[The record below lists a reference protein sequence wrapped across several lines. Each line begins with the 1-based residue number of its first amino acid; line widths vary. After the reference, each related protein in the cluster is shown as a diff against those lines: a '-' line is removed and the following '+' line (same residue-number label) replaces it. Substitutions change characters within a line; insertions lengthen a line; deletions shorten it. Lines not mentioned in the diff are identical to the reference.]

1 MTNANQL
8 QNGTTRHPSAPH
20 PVVLL
25 RTTAEEGEANFKSEV
40 LLTNNMV
47 FVSTNLATYG
57 IDVNTHKTVWS
68 YPQVGRLALSKIGIL
83 DIQGTNVLLA
93 LNLK

>member
-1 MTNANQL
+1 
-8 QNGTTRHPSAPH
+8 
-20 PVVLL
+20 
-25 RTTAEEGEANFKSEV
+25 
-40 LLTNNMV
+40 MV